1 LEAPVDGRCCCD
13 ERQLNNQ
20 PDKRHERGA
29 MRGGSVMR
37 GRGAGAGVI
46 AFFAALVS
54 LNFFL

>member
-1 LEAPVDGRCCCD
+1 MDGRCCCD